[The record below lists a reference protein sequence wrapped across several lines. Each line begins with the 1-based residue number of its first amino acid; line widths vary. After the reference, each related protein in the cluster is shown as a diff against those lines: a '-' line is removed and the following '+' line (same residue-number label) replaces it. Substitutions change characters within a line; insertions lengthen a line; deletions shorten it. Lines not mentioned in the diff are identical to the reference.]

1 MRDKMEQVDREI
13 EGMEEMERA
22 RQRAGVKIVGN
33 TRQIRLGGQMGNRQ
47 LMDGQINGQIE
58 SHTEWMEGEEEG
70 GRETEKEK
78 HRQRRKG
85 EGRERRAMIEKKT
98 LKRSQKCQS
107 QNRHKKYS
115 KEDQHMTDQ
124 SPVGKK

>member
-47 LMDGQINGQIE
+47 LMDGQINEQIE
-58 SHTEWMEGEEEG
+58 SYRMDG
-70 GRETEKEK
+70 G
-78 HRQRRKG
+78 
-85 EGRERRAMIEKKT
+85 
-98 LKRSQKCQS
+98 
-107 QNRHKKYS
+107 
-115 KEDQHMTDQ
+115 
-124 SPVGKK
+124 